1 MGRSVPAPSDLLVNQ
16 IRSAGVEMNT
26 FQTPMVRASAP
37 SVLTRPSVKRRI
49 DSIDMPARPLGAKRS
64 ALVAK
69 RADSSGLAAGRNAAL
84 AAPGDTL
91 LATSDGAVT
100 ILLRVT
106 NYGLLMERTQR
117 QAVGMRLVQTM
128 VFGDVKTF
136 DHWCAVEPL
145 RFEDGLLFSKLV
157 REGHAA
163 FAENH

>member
-1 MGRSVPAPSDLLVNQ
+1 MIGTWKRPTPPHNATTTTTWPDAPC
-16 IRSAGVEMNT
+16 
-26 FQTPMVRASAP
+26 ASA
-37 SVLTRPSVKRRI
+37 I
-49 DSIDMPARPLGAKRS
+49 G
-64 ALVAK
+64 
-69 RADSSGLAAGRNAAL
+69 GRNAAL

-106 NYGLLMERTQR
+106 NYGLLMERTLR
-117 QAVGMRLVQTM
+117 QGAGMRLVQTM
-128 VFGDVKTF
+128 VFSDVKTF